1 MSGQDLALI
10 AAGLIGAVTAVIHGV
25 LTQKFMVVPVDR
37 RLKADAV
44 VSNQIRLL
52 VASLLQYSTFSWLAG
67 GGALIASALF
77 LGPEARLA
85 VSLVV
90 GSGYAYAVIA
100 NCWATRGR
108 HPGWMLLAVSVGLM
122 VAGNLGLPGIPV

>member
-1 MSGQDLALI
+1 M
-10 AAGLIGAVTAVIHGV
+10 AAGVVGAGTAIIHGV
-25 LTQKFMVVPVDR
+25 LTQKLMVVPVDR
-37 RLKADAV
+37 RLKADAA
-44 VSNQIRLL
+44 VSNQIRRL

-67 GGALIASALF
+67 GGALVAAALY

-90 GSGYAYAVIA
+90 GAGYAYGVIA

-108 HPGWMLLAVSVGLM
+108 HPGWMLLALCLGLM
-122 VAGNLGLPGIPV
+122 AAGNLGAPDLPA